1 MNHPTTLVHL
11 ARITAIGLALGAFQ
25 CINKPMEPVM
35 PNWDVDLAAPVAN
48 RTYTLG
54 ELVEKDT
61 TLLTVSP
68 GGTQL
73 MFKTSM
79 TSFSTHNKYHHALYV
94 FNTFI

>member
-73 MFKTSM
+73 MLKTSVK
-79 TSFSTHNKYHHALYV
+79 SKAW
-94 FNTFI
+94 